1 MRSRRKVGEGRCVF
15 LEPSLAEDEGMM
27 RMDLEG
33 LSQGHPLELGHHG
46 VDFVVEKASLLRL
59 FQKLPL
65 ALLLIPL
72 LLAPGG
78 FQRTKQGWGG
88 SRVSTPA

>member
-1 MRSRRKVGEGRCVF
+1 MF

-65 ALLLIPL
+65 ALLLQLLIPL